1 MPTFVGR
8 IVLFLLL
15 GALAHTPLYAQEP
28 SPKPVVMIKINEQI
42 FVDNILI
49 YDYYG
54 NLKDVLNIWTSVSQA
69 DITMTGVFL
78 ESGFRVV
85 GSGISNTTK
94 GNVSKEEILKAVEG
108 DDLSSKNLGNY
119 LDADFVIFGKATA
132 KGASGLKGSLQKSA
146 RANVNIRLVDT
157 ATGEIVAV
165 ESGTATAS
173 AIDELSA
180 GVEAIKM
187 ASRDIAQQLIKRLS
201 ESK

>member
-1 MPTFVGR
+1 MPTIAGR
-8 IVLFLLL
+8 IILIFLIGTLT
-15 GALAHTPLYAQEP
+15 HPPLHAKEL

-42 FVDNILI
+42 FVDNSLI

-69 DITMTGVFL
+69 DITVTGVFL
-78 ESGFRVV
+78 ESGFKVV

-94 GNVSKEEILKAVEG
+94 GNVAKEEILKAVEG
-108 DDLSSKNLGNY
+108 DDLSSKNLGSY
-119 LDADFVIFGKATA
+119 LDADFIIVGKATA
-132 KGASGLKGSLQKSA
+132 KGVSGLKGSLQKSA

-157 ATGEIVAV
+157 KTGEILAV

-180 GVEAIKM
+180 GIEAIKM
-187 ASRDIAQQLIKRLS
+187 ASRDIAQQLIKKLS
-201 ESK
+201 KSK